1 MNNIVKSAISTA
13 AGKIF
18 KLKTSQKIAIGAAAA
33 VTAAA
38 TGLVIAKSVQAKK
51 QDRSVK
57 SLVLEDATRA
67 LPVSVKREP
76 SFEESME
83 KSSKPFVLPQAVRK
97 RIGLRELDDFEDTF
111 VLEPKNK
118 TTDDVI
124 FYFHGSNFWYN
135 PSRYHYAFMRRLSNK
150 LGAQLILPVYPKAPA
165 HTAVEI
171 QQMLID
177 RYLYIVRGKG
187 IPAENVVFVGD
198 AAGGGLA
205 LAILQKLRYLALPMP
220 KQAFLIS
227 PWLDITNS
235 NPEMEEI
242 QPSDPILNI
251 EKLAFKGE
259 KYAGDLDLTHPAVSP
274 IYGDL
279 VGLPKL
285 TVFAGTREIFCADVK
300 KLREIAEDKNLDID
314 VHIYK
319 NQMHFFVGLP
329 IPEGEEAIGI
339 IASELYDAEED
350 DSLTDISDLDE
361 SELADAIVSEAETED
376 GEGEIPSVEELN
388 AIAED
393 AVDEFTEAEIE
404 D

>member
-1 MNNIVKSAISTA
+1 MNNTIKAAVSAA

-18 KLKTSQKIAIGAAAA
+18 KMKTSQKIAIGAAAA

-38 TGLVIAKSVQAKK
+38 AGLVIAKGVQAKK

-57 SLVLEDATRA
+57 SLVLEDATRT

-83 KSSKPFVLPQAVRK
+83 KSAQPFVLPQAVRK
-97 RIGLRELDDFEDTF
+97 RIGLCELDDFEDTF

-124 FYFHGSNFWYN
+124 FYLHGSNFWYN

-150 LGAQLILPVYPKAPA
+150 LGAELILPVYPKAPA

-242 QPSDPILNI
+242 QPNDPVLNI

-259 KYAGDLDLTHPAVSP
+259 KYAGDLDLTHPTVSP

-279 VGLPKL
+279 SGLPKL

-300 KLREIAEDKNLDID
+300 KLREIAEDRNLDID

-339 IASELYDAEED
+339 IASELYGAEED
-350 DSLTDISDLDE
+350 DTLMDISDIDE
-361 SELADAIVSEAETED
+361 SELADAIVSEEEVED
-376 GEGEIPSVEELN
+376 IEGEIPSIDELN
-388 AIAED
+388 AISEAALKEDSDAEP
-393 AVDEFTEAEIE
+393 AE
-404 D
+404 

>member
-1 MNNIVKSAISTA
+1 MNNTIKAAVSAA

-18 KLKTSQKIAIGAAAA
+18 KMKTSQKIAIGAAAA

-38 TGLVIAKSVQAKK
+38 AGLVIAKGVQAKK

-57 SLVLEDATRA
+57 SLVLEDATRT

-83 KSSKPFVLPQAVRK
+83 KSAQPFVLPQAVRK

-124 FYFHGSNFWYN
+124 FYLHGSNFWYN

-150 LGAQLILPVYPKAPA
+150 LGAELILPVYPKAPA

-242 QPSDPILNI
+242 QPNDPVLNI

-259 KYAGDLDLTHPAVSP
+259 KYAGDLDLTHPTVSP

-279 VGLPKL
+279 SGLPKL

-300 KLREIAEDKNLDID
+300 KLREIAEDRNLDID

-339 IASELYDAEED
+339 IASELYGAEED
-350 DSLTDISDLDE
+350 DTLMDISDIDE
-361 SELADAIVSEAETED
+361 SELADAIVSEEEVED
-376 GEGEIPSVEELN
+376 IEGEIPSIDELN
-388 AIAED
+388 AISEAALKEDSDAEP
-393 AVDEFTEAEIE
+393 AE
-404 D
+404 

>member
-1 MNNIVKSAISTA
+1 MNNTIKAAVSAA

-18 KLKTSQKIAIGAAAA
+18 KMKTSQKIAIGAAAA

-38 TGLVIAKSVQAKK
+38 AGLVIAKGVQAKK

-57 SLVLEDATRA
+57 SLVLEDATRT

-83 KSSKPFVLPQAVRK
+83 KSAQPFVLPQAVRK

-124 FYFHGSNFWYN
+124 FYLHGSNFWYN

-150 LGAQLILPVYPKAPA
+150 LGAELILPVYPKAPA

-242 QPSDPILNI
+242 QPNDPVLNI

-259 KYAGDLDLTHPAVSP
+259 KYAGDLDLTHPTVSP

-279 VGLPKL
+279 SGLPKL

-339 IASELYDAEED
+339 IASELYGAEED
-350 DSLTDISDLDE
+350 DTLMDISDIDE
-361 SELADAIVSEAETED
+361 SELADAIVGEEEVED
-376 GEGEIPSVEELN
+376 IEGEIPSIDELN
-388 AIAED
+388 AISEAALKEDSDAEP
-393 AVDEFTEAEIE
+393 AE
-404 D
+404 

>member
-285 TVFAGTREIFCADVK
+285 TVFAGTREIFCADVR
-300 KLREIAEDKNLDID
+300 KLREIAEDKNLDRRGQEPRYRRSYLQEPD
-314 VHIYK
+314 ALLCRSADSRGRGSDRNYCFRALRRRGGRQPVG
-319 NQMHFFVGLP
+319 HFRP
-329 IPEGEEAIGI
+329 
-339 IASELYDAEED
+339 
-350 DSLTDISDLDE
+350 
-361 SELADAIVSEAETED
+361 
-376 GEGEIPSVEELN
+376 
-388 AIAED
+388 
-393 AVDEFTEAEIE
+393 
-404 D
+404 

>member
-1 MNNIVKSAISTA
+1 MNNTIKAAVSAA

-18 KLKTSQKIAIGAAAA
+18 KMKTSQKIAIGAAAA

-38 TGLVIAKSVQAKK
+38 AGLVIAKGVQAKK

-57 SLVLEDATRA
+57 SLVLEDATRT

-83 KSSKPFVLPQAVRK
+83 KSAQPFVLPQAVRK

-124 FYFHGSNFWYN
+124 FYLHGSNFWYN

-150 LGAQLILPVYPKAPA
+150 LGAELILPVYPKAPA

-242 QPSDPILNI
+242 QPNDPVLNI

-259 KYAGDLDLTHPAVSP
+259 KYAGDLDLTHPTVSP

-279 VGLPKL
+279 SGLPKL

-300 KLREIAEDKNLDID
+300 KLREIAEDRNLDID

-339 IASELYDAEED
+339 IASELYGAEED
-350 DSLTDISDLDE
+350 DTLMDISDIDE
-361 SELADAIVSEAETED
+361 SELADAIVSEEEVED
-376 GEGEIPSVEELN
+376 IDGEIPSIDELN
-388 AIAED
+388 AISEAALKEDSDAEP
-393 AVDEFTEAEIE
+393 AE
-404 D
+404 

>member
-1 MNNIVKSAISTA
+1 MNNTIKAAVSAA

-18 KLKTSQKIAIGAAAA
+18 KMKTSQKIAIGAAAA

-38 TGLVIAKSVQAKK
+38 AGLVIAKGVQAKK

-57 SLVLEDATRA
+57 SLVLEDATRT

-83 KSSKPFVLPQAVRK
+83 KSAQPFVLPQAVRK

-124 FYFHGSNFWYN
+124 FYLHGSNFWYN

-150 LGAQLILPVYPKAPA
+150 LGAELILPVYPKAPA

-242 QPSDPILNI
+242 QPNDPVLNI
-251 EKLAFKGE
+251 EKLAFKGA
-259 KYAGDLDLTHPAVSP
+259 KYAGDLDLTHPTVSP

-279 VGLPKL
+279 SGLPKL

-339 IASELYDAEED
+339 IASELYGAEED
-350 DSLTDISDLDE
+350 DTLMDISDIDE
-361 SELADAIVSEAETED
+361 SELADAIVSEEEVED
-376 GEGEIPSVEELN
+376 IDGEIPSIDELN
-388 AIAED
+388 AISEAALKEDSDAES
-393 AVDEFTEAEIE
+393 AE
-404 D
+404 